1 MLFFYLLLIL
11 CIYKCIEKSYI
22 IQFNLAPQHNECVC
36 IIWNVS
42 LKREF
47 IFAVA
52 REISNDT
59 YLRIMHRN
67 CIDDAIE
74 WRSLSPARPID
85 VSGDLPNYYFCKFSK
100 VLRISFPF
108 IFESWKKNLN
118 QLFYACYLIWIKD
131 MKLLMT

>member
-1 MLFFYLLLIL
+1 M
-11 CIYKCIEKSYI
+11 
-22 IQFNLAPQHNECVC
+22 IQFNHTTQHNEIVG
-36 IIWNVS
+36 IIRNIS

-74 WRSLSPARPID
+74 
-85 VSGDLPNYYFCKFSK
+85 
-100 VLRISFPF
+100 
-108 IFESWKKNLN
+108 
-118 QLFYACYLIWIKD
+118 
-131 MKLLMT
+131 

>member
-1 MLFFYLLLIL
+1 MLFFLSTFD
-11 CIYKCIEKSYI
+11 IYKCIEKSYYI
-22 IQFNLAPQHNECVC
+22 IQFNLTTQHNECVC
-36 IIWNVS
+36 NIIRNIS

-74 WRSLSPARPID
+74 
-85 VSGDLPNYYFCKFSK
+85 
-100 VLRISFPF
+100 
-108 IFESWKKNLN
+108 
-118 QLFYACYLIWIKD
+118 
-131 MKLLMT
+131 

>member
-1 MLFFYLLLIL
+1 MLFFLSTFD
-11 CIYKCIEKSYI
+11 IYKCIEKLYYI
-22 IQFNLAPQHNECVC
+22 IQFNLTTEHSECVC
-36 IIWNVS
+36 NIIRNIS

-74 WRSLSPARPID
+74 
-85 VSGDLPNYYFCKFSK
+85 
-100 VLRISFPF
+100 
-108 IFESWKKNLN
+108 
-118 QLFYACYLIWIKD
+118 
-131 MKLLMT
+131 